1 MVKFIIKKKVLPK
14 HMKKKHI
21 NKIYRQIDI
30 IEHQY
35 SDILKDPLYDV
46 YDDILEKLIN
56 LNIIN
61 IR

>member
-1 MVKFIIKKKVLPK
+1 MVKFIIRKKVLPK

-21 NKIYRQIDI
+21 KKLYKQIDI
-30 IEHQY
+30 IQHQY

-56 LNIIN
+56 LNIIH
-61 IR
+61 IQ